1 MTESV
6 SNFSKS
12 NFAILV
18 VDQTKGIIGML
29 ELIADT
35 WPLSRALD
43 RKKYPSAS
51 LEIGLSGGVEGERTS
66 RDKGEIPFNTVLI
79 SL

>member
-1 MTESV
+1 
-6 SNFSKS
+6 
-12 NFAILV
+12 
-18 VDQTKGIIGML
+18 ML

-35 WPLSRALD
+35 WPLTAISRALD